1 MIKVVGCKCPIWQN
15 NFCLLQFRL
24 SLKVVCEVAKNQWEL
39 GLLSG
44 ILDRWMKLLY
54 IHVWHWAASLR
65 DPSVSC
71 VGSKERSNTG
81 LLPPPFLLSEQ
92 RFQLSIS
99 QILQNLTN
107 SETKISLQTLLSDE
121 QLSLY
126 KLGNKFTVTI
136 YSMKLSMDMFCSYS
150 EHATAYS
157 HPPGAD
163 TSWNSRCHTLSEL
176 QVKTMELLSRMKW
189 SAGR

>member
-15 NFCLLQFRL
+15 NFWLLQFRL
-24 SLKVVCEVAKNQWEL
+24 SLKVVCEAAKNQWEL

-65 DPSVSC
+65 DPSVSEAKKG
-71 VGSKERSNTG
+71 VIQGYY
-81 LLPPPFLLSEQ
+81 LLPSCCLSRQ

-107 SETKISLQTLLSDE
+107 SETNISLQTLLSDE

-150 EHATAYS
+150 EHAAAYS

-163 TSWNSRCHTLSEL
+163 ISWNSRCHTLSEV
-176 QVKTMELLSRMKW
+176 QVRTMELLSRMKW